1 MIINPLI
8 NEKAMKKFLYL
19 LLLALVP
26 AMTFTACGDDKDEVL
41 DPKDPDNPGVTI
53 KDASFKESGN
63 KLILTYYVS
72 GSSREGDIFT
82 YEDEWTCEFN
92 GEQLTRSSHVYSM
105 PSSAIAKSV
114 AAEIQENAE
123 PGYSVSY
130 SGSKVTYVD
139 TPDLDD
145 MSKTELRY
153 IMKSMIG
160 EK

>member
-1 MIINPLI
+1 
-8 NEKAMKKFLYL
+8 MKKYLYL

-41 DPKDPDNPGVTI
+41 DPKSPDNPGVTV

-63 KLILTYYVS
+63 KLILTYNVS
-72 GSSREGDIFT
+72 GSTLEGDVFT
-82 YEDEWTCEFN
+82 FEDEWTCEFN
-92 GEQLTRSSHVYSM
+92 GEQLTRSSHVYTM

-114 AAEIQENAE
+114 AEELKDEAE

-139 TPDLDD
+139 TPEWSD
-145 MSKTELRY
+145 MSKTEIRY
-153 IMKSMIG
+153 VMKAMIG